1 MKMNTLGKTNIK
13 VSEICF
19 GTLTI
24 GPLQRALTV
33 PDGLLVLTEAL
44 DAGINFYDTADLY
57 NTYDYL
63 RELLK
68 IRKDL
73 VICTKS
79 YDYSAQ
85 GVRKSLERAL
95 RELDRDYVDIYM
107 LHEQESR
114 YTFEGHSEAIE
125 ELLKAKA
132 EGKIRTFGVST
143 HRVEAVRDALDF
155 PNIEV
160 VFPLI
165 NPTGVGIEDGTAHE
179 MREAAAALRKAGRGV
194 YGMKPLGGG
203 TLIREKARCFD
214 YARKMLDAGILDSVA
229 IGMQSPE
236 EVRYNCL
243 VLQGKTVPHDLAEK
257 VADMPR
263 KLHIDDWC
271 EGCGSCVRR
280 CGQHALYLKDGK
292 AAVHRDKCLSCGYCA
307 SVCPVF
313 CLKIV

>member
-33 PDGLLVLTEAL
+33 PDGLRVLTEAL

-107 LHEQESR
+107 LHEQESW

-125 ELLKAKA
+125 ELLKA
-132 EGKIRTFGVST
+132 
-143 HRVEAVRDALDF
+143 
-155 PNIEV
+155 
-160 VFPLI
+160 
-165 NPTGVGIEDGTAHE
+165 
-179 MREAAAALRKAGRGV
+179 
-194 YGMKPLGGG
+194 
-203 TLIREKARCFD
+203 
-214 YARKMLDAGILDSVA
+214 
-229 IGMQSPE
+229 
-236 EVRYNCL
+236 
-243 VLQGKTVPHDLAEK
+243 
-257 VADMPR
+257 
-263 KLHIDDWC
+263 
-271 EGCGSCVRR
+271 
-280 CGQHALYLKDGK
+280 
-292 AAVHRDKCLSCGYCA
+292 
-307 SVCPVF
+307 
-313 CLKIV
+313 